1 MLQKTKPQLPF
12 VQLMFATLILM
23 GIAVPLLAQ
32 TTGQTSQPGNVQ
44 VITSEHE
51 TKVIASKT
59 LLQVIQD
66 GGPMMFLIGICSVVP
81 VSYTHLTLPTRNCV

>member
-1 MLQKTKPQLPF
+1 LTARRESTKAVGFDGGEKSVGHQIEGLIMLQKTKPQLPF
-12 VQLMFATLILM
+12 VQLMFATLTLM

-32 TTGQTSQPGNVQ
+32 TTGQTSQPENVQ

-59 LLQVIQD
+59 
-66 GGPMMFLIGICSVVP
+66 
-81 VSYTHLTLPTRNCV
+81 